1 MTVSGTANVL
11 VVTTTGANITGAL
24 TTTGNVN
31 VGNANAVTWANT
43 SGVRVYTYYNDATSS
58 LDTIFI

>member
-11 VVTTTGANITGAL
+11 VVTTGGANIAGAL

-31 VGNANAVTWANT
+31 VGNANAVTWANAA
-43 SGVRVYTYYNDATSS
+43 GVRVYTYYNDATSS